1 LVGLRDG
8 RVVEVTVTGPPIV
21 PGLAAAVVH
30 AFLRQGRSLADALL
44 TLRIGEV
51 RDEGVVL
58 RLRSAPPVVG

>member
-1 LVGLRDG
+1 M
-8 RVVEVTVTGPPIV
+8 TVTGPPIV